1 MKILFV
7 CTGNTCRS
15 PMAASFLPEDV
26 AESAGLFAEPGDP
39 ASPQAIQAAL
49 AAGGRDLS
57 GHRARCL
64 DGLPLDAYDWIVTM
78 TRQQKTQVI
87 RRFPHCQDKVRTLG
101 ELAGLSDLDIP
112 DPFGQ
117 PQAVYDQTALLL
129 RDLVCRIA
137 ENSTNSSVSD

>member
-57 GHRARCL
+57 GIARAAWTDCRSMPMT
-64 DGLPLDAYDWIVTM
+64 GL
-78 TRQQKTQVI
+78 
-87 RRFPHCQDKVRTLG
+87 
-101 ELAGLSDLDIP
+101 
-112 DPFGQ
+112 
-117 PQAVYDQTALLL
+117 
-129 RDLVCRIA
+129 
-137 ENSTNSSVSD
+137 